1 MMKAVIIINIEKFC
15 KKYGFGKVIS
25 ITKIYGGLMH
35 KMFKVE
41 TDKGIYCLKVLNPE
55 VMSRK
60 DAYGNFVVSESVSN
74 LAKKDGIPVSSA
86 LNIDGN
92 YLTKLDDMYYMVFDF
107 VDGKTLKDEEI
118 TVEHCKK
125 IGNVLAHIHSLD
137 YKKIGLEP
145 NIVEYKKLYD
155 WESYISNPN
164 FSKMSYKNAFLK
176 NYKKYS
182 SLLKRVNERFNGS
195 NKNQTICHSDMVPKN
210 VMWNNDNPIII
221 DWECAGV
228 ANPEKELLEDALC
241 WSGFLS
247 NNFSSEKFI
256 AIFKEY
262 FKHRN
267 IENVDWYDV
276 ICGNLAG
283 RFSWLNYNLER
294 SLGIVFNDKE
304 ELKLA
309 ENEVVKTI
317 DEINRYLDLI
327 GEIYDI
333 IIKLTINE
341 TQNYDSV
348 MKQIVDC
355 NEILKGNQ
363 FKLITAGFTNTI
375 YSVDNYIIRIC
386 TDLKNEERFKNEI
399 KFYKKNKDNNGI
411 PKLYVSDTTKSIV
424 PYYYEVIEK
433 VFGKTLYELW
443 YRLSD
448 IERRKIVILIID
460 ILKPFHLKKVKDY
473 DFLNVMKT
481 KVLYLKD
488 KCNLNDEMFNDLI
501 DICNKYF
508 KENRFGL
515 IHGDLHFDNFMFDG
529 TNLYLFDF
537 ERCMV
542 APIDYDFRL
551 FSKYNS
557 QPYLWASA
565 KTDMLAVE
573 SDYQDLMSMFLEN
586 YKELNEIP
594 YINERLEFY
603 SIIESLENYK
613 NTKNKERID
622 EVKEKIMKLKV
633 SEKEKLQK

>member
-1 MMKAVIIINIEKFC
+1 MNIEKFC
-15 KKYGFGKVIS
+15 KKYGLGKVMS
-25 ITKIYGGLMH
+25 ITKISGGLMH

-41 TDKGIYCLKVLNPE
+41 TDKGIYCVKVLNPE

-60 DAYGNFVVSESVSN
+60 EAYGNFVVSESVSN
-74 LAKKDGIPVSSA
+74 LAKKNGIPVSSA

-92 YLTKLDDMYYMVFDF
+92 YLTKLDDMYYMVFDY
-107 VDGKTLKDEEI
+107 VDGKTLKDDEI

-137 YKKIGLEP
+137 YKEIGLEP
-145 NIVEYKKLYD
+145 NVVEYKRLYD
-155 WESYISNPN
+155 WESYINNPN
-164 FSKMSYKNAFLK
+164 FHKMTYKNVFLK
-176 NYKKYS
+176 NYKKYNS
-182 SLLKRVNERFNGS
+182 MLKRANERFNDS
-195 NKNQTICHSDMVPKN
+195 NKNQTICHSDMDPKN

-228 ANPEKELLEDALC
+228 ANPERELLEDALC

-247 NNFSSEKFI
+247 NNFCEEKFVS
-256 AIFKEY
+256 IFKEY
-262 FKHRN
+262 SKYRSIDD
-267 IENVDWYDV
+267 IEWFDV
-276 ICGNLAG
+276 ICGNLVG
-283 RFSWLNYNLER
+283 RFGWLKYNLER
-294 SLGIVFNDKE
+294 SLGIVSNDE
-304 ELKLA
+304 EEMELA

-327 GEIYDI
+327 GEMYDI
-333 IIKLTINE
+333 ITKLTIKE
-341 TQNYDSV
+341 TEKYDSV
-348 MKQIVDC
+348 MKQIVDS

-386 TDLKNEERFKNEI
+386 TDSKNEERFENEI
-399 KFYKKNKDNNGI
+399 KFYKENVDNNGI
-411 PKLYVSDTTKSIV
+411 PKLYVSDTTKSVV

-448 IERRKIVILIID
+448 IDRRKIVILIID
-460 ILKPFHLKKVKDY
+460 ILKPFHLKEVKDY
-473 DFLNVMKT
+473 DFLDVMRT
-481 KVLYLKD
+481 KVLYFKD
-488 KCNLNDEMFNDLI
+488 KCNLNDEMFNDLM
-501 DICNKYF
+501 DFCNKYF

-515 IHGDLHFDNFMFDG
+515 IHGDLHFDNFIFDG
-529 TNLYLFDF
+529 TNLHLLDF

-542 APIDYDFRL
+542 APIDYDFRIL
-551 FSKYNS
+551 SKYNS

-565 KTDMLAVE
+565 KTDMLSVE
-573 SDYQDLMSMFLEN
+573 SDYQDLISMFLEN

-622 EVKEKIMKLKV
+622 EVKEKIMKLKG
-633 SEKEKLQK
+633 SEKYESRKNK

>member
-1 MMKAVIIINIEKFC
+1 MNIEKFC
-15 KKYGFGKVIS
+15 EKYGFGKVIN
-25 ITKIYGGLMH
+25 IGKISGGLMH

-41 TDKGIYCLKVLNPE
+41 TDKGIYCVKVLNPE

-60 DAYGNFVVSESVSN
+60 EAYGNFVVSELVSN
-74 LAKKDGIPVSSA
+74 LANKNGIPVSSA

-92 YLTKLDDMYYMVFDF
+92 YLTKLDDMYYMVFGF

-118 TVEHCKK
+118 TIEHCKK
-125 IGNVLAHIHSLD
+125 IGNILARIHSLD
-137 YKKIGLEP
+137 YKEIELEP
-145 NIVEYKKLYD
+145 NIVEYKRLYE
-155 WESYISNPN
+155 WESYINNPN
-164 FSKMSYKNAFLK
+164 FSKMSYKSLYLK
-176 NYKKYS
+176 NYKKYNS
-182 SLLKRVNERFNGS
+182 MLKRANERFNAS
-195 NKNQTICHSDMVPKN
+195 NKNQTICHSDMDPKN

-228 ANPEKELLEDALC
+228 ANPERELLEDALS

-247 NNFSSEKFI
+247 NNFSEEKFI

-262 FKHRN
+262 SKYRN

-276 ICGNLAG
+276 ICGNLVG

-294 SLGIVFNDKE
+294 SLGTVPNDKDE
-304 ELKLA
+304 MKLA

-327 GEIYDI
+327 GEMYDI
-333 IIKLTINE
+333 ITKLTIKE
-341 TQNYDSV
+341 TENYDSV
-348 MKQIVDC
+348 MKQIVDS
-355 NEILKGNQ
+355 NEILKGKQ

-386 TDLKNEERFKNEI
+386 TDSKNEEKFENEI
-399 KFYKKNKDNNGI
+399 NFYKENKDNNGI
-411 PKLYVSDTTKSIV
+411 PKLYVSDTTKSVV

-433 VFGKTLYELW
+433 VSGKTLYELW

-460 ILKPFHLKKVKDY
+460 ILKPFHSKYVKDY
-473 DFLNVMKT
+473 NFLDVMKT
-481 KVLYLKD
+481 KVLYLKN
-488 KCNLNDEMFNDLI
+488 KCNLNDEMFYDLI

-529 TNLYLFDF
+529 TSLHLLDF

-542 APIDYDFRL
+542 APIDYDFRI
-551 FSKYNS
+551 FSKYNT

-573 SDYQDLMSMFLEN
+573 SDYQDLISMFLEN
-586 YKELNEIP
+586 YKELSEIP
-594 YINERLEFY
+594 YINERLDFY

-613 NTKNKERID
+613 NTKNTERLD
-622 EVKEKIMKLKV
+622 EVKEKIMKLKG
-633 SEKEKLQK
+633 SEKDEFRKNK

>member
-1 MMKAVIIINIEKFC
+1 MNIEEFC
-15 KKYGFGKVIS
+15 KKYEFGKVIS

-41 TDKGIYCLKVLNPE
+41 TDKGIYCVKVLNPE

-60 DAYGNFVVSESVSN
+60 EAYGNFVVSESVSN

-137 YKKIGLEP
+137 YKKIELKP
-145 NIVEYKKLYD
+145 NIVEYKRLYD

-164 FSKMSYKNAFLK
+164 FSKMPYKNVFLK
-176 NYKKYS
+176 NYKKYNS
-182 SLLKRVNERFNGS
+182 MLKRANERFNAS
-195 NKNQTICHSDMVPKN
+195 NKNQTICHSDMDPKN

-228 ANPEKELLEDALC
+228 TNPERELLEDALC

-247 NNFSSEKFI
+247 NNFSREKFI

-262 FKHRN
+262 SKHRN

-294 SLGIVFNDKE
+294 SLGIVSNDKE
-304 ELKLA
+304 EMKLA

-327 GEIYDI
+327 GEMYDI
-333 IIKLTINE
+333 ITKLTINE
-341 TQNYDSV
+341 TENYDSI
-348 MKQIVDC
+348 MKQIVDS

-386 TDLKNEERFKNEI
+386 TDSKNEESFENEI
-399 KFYKKNKDNNGI
+399 KFYKENKDNNGI
-411 PKLYVSDTTKSIV
+411 PKLYVSDTTKSVV
-424 PYYYEVIEK
+424 PYYYEIIEK

-473 DFLNVMKT
+473 DFLDVMRT

-488 KCNLNDEMFNDLI
+488 KCKLNDEMFNDLI

-529 TNLYLFDF
+529 TNLHLLDF

-542 APIDYDFRL
+542 APIDYDFRI

-573 SDYQDLMSMFLEN
+573 SDYQDLISMFLEN

-613 NTKNKERID
+613 NTKNKERMD
-622 EVKEKIMKLKV
+622 EVKEKIMKLKG
-633 SEKEKLQK
+633 SEKDESRKNK